1 MVEGYRLEGFD
12 GTPPSLTSRDET
24 LGEELEF
31 VELKKTRR
39 LMYQNMSGF
48 QSLIFMMDL
57 HSHQNIEGHYSSE
70 EVAELVLNEIV
81 KKLSRLAVACCRVS
95 VPQKWVGS
103 SVALG
108 FDCGYFPK
116 RKDKCLKS
124 SAEDL
129 IRSKVIVNI
138 FDWVSLHHTRLQ

>member
-12 GTPPSLTSRDET
+12 GSPSSLTSRDET

-31 VELKKTRR
+31 VELKKSRR

-48 QSLIFMMDL
+48 QSFVFMMDL
-57 HSHQNIEGHYSSE
+57 HDYQSQKIDEYYSSE
-70 EVAELVLNEIV
+70 EVAELVLHEIV
-81 KKLSRLAVACCRVS
+81 KRLLLLAVACCRVT

-108 FDCGYFPK
+108 FDCGYFPSRK
-116 RKDKCLKS
+116 KDKDLGLC
-124 SAEDL
+124 AEDL

-138 FDWVSLHHTRLQ
+138 FDWVSL